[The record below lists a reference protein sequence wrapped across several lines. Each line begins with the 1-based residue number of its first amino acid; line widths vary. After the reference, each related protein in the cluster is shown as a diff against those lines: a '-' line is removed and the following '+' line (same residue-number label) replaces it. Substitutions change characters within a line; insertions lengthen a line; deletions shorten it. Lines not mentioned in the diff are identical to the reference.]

1 MAKLA
6 DRLDAY
12 QRRHPT
18 LGLPLG
24 VLYKFFDDQGNYQ
37 AAILTYYGFIAIF
50 PLLLTASSILG
61 FVLQSDVSLK
71 NELLNSALR
80 QFPIVGTQ
88 LGQPEG
94 LRGST
99 PAIIG
104 GTIVAL
110 YGAAGLGQ
118 ATQNAINVALA
129 VPRNS
134 RVNPIV
140 ARLRSLVLLLG
151 GGLTVLTI
159 AVLSSLASQPGGF
172 GIHVG
177 SSLAWILRISSA
189 VLTAFVLG
197 AMVRFASSRRLTIRQ
212 VIPGAAVVAVLWQLL
227 QDVGGIYVEHVVKK
241 ASAMNSTFALVL
253 GLVALMYLA
262 ATIAVLG
269 LEINVVLAERLYP
282 RALLTPFT
290 DEVQLTEADRRA
302 YARYA
307 QAQRHKGFE
316 RITVEFDQPD
326 EQPPPS

>member
-1 MAKLA
+1 MAGFA
-6 DRLDAY
+6 DRLDTY
-12 QRRHPT
+12 QRRHRVV
-18 LGLPLG
+18 GLPLG
-24 VLYKFFDDQGNYQ
+24 ILYKFFDDQGAYQ

-50 PLLLTASSILG
+50 PLLLIASSVLG
-61 FVLQSDVSLK
+61 FILQSDQALK
-71 NELLNSALR
+71 SELLNSALR
-80 QFPIVGTQ
+80 QFPVVGTQ

-94 LRGST
+94 LQGST
-99 PAIIG
+99 PAIVV
-104 GTIVAL
+104 GTIAAL

-118 ATQNAINVALA
+118 ATQNTINVTLA

-140 ARLRSLVLLLG
+140 ARLRSLVLLFV
-151 GGLTVLTI
+151 GGLTVLTV

-177 SSLAWILRISSA
+177 NGIGWVLRIGSV
-189 VLTAFVLG
+189 VLTASVLG
-197 AMVRFASSRRLTIRQ
+197 AMLRFASSRRLSIRQ
-212 VIPGAAVVAVLWQLL
+212 VIPGAATVAILWQLL
-227 QDVGGIYVEHVVKK
+227 QDVGGIYVEHVVTK
-241 ASAMNSTFALVL
+241 ASSMNSTFALVL

-290 DEVQLTEADRRA
+290 DDVRLTDADRRA

-316 RITVEFDQPD
+316 RIIVEFDQPD
-326 EQPPPS
+326 R